1 MPDMMTQEGP
11 SAVYLAARRE
21 WNERYGTHI
30 SRERWW
36 RAAALL
42 AITANFALSG
52 ELAWKAH
59 QSRVVPY
66 VVAVD
71 KLGESVAVHRLPV
84 APPVDALRIR
94 AQLARWVSDIRSVYS
109 DPLAER
115 NVATEAYEWVDLYS
129 DGKAQL
135 DTWFRSTKPN
145 ERARSETV
153 GVSIKSVGQIGQDTY
168 SVDWSEE
175 KRTKDSQPPTTSY
188 WRASI
193 VVKVDP
199 PSDNS
204 KILINPNGVFV
215 TWFNVTPRV
224 R

>member
-1 MPDMMTQEGP
+1 MLTTSLSPAPILVSGKMAAANSRLFAAAYEGHAMSDMMTQEGP

-42 AITANFALSG
+42 AITANVALSG

-59 QSRVVPY
+59 QSSVVPY

-94 AQLARWVSDIRSVYS
+94 AQLARWISDIRSVYS

-135 DTWFRSTKPN
+135 DAWFRSRPKPTSVP
-145 ERARSETV
+145 RRRPSASRSSPSAR
-153 GVSIKSVGQIGQDTY
+153 
-168 SVDWSEE
+168 
-175 KRTKDSQPPTTSY
+175 
-188 WRASI
+188 
-193 VVKVDP
+193 
-199 PSDNS
+199 
-204 KILINPNGVFV
+204 
-215 TWFNVTPRV
+215 
-224 R
+224 